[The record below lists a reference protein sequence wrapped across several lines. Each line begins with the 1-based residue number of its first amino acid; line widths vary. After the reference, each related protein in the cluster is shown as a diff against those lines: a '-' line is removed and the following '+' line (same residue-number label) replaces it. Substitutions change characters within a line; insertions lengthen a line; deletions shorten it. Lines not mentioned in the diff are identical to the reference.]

1 MSITEFGKVVRMARI
16 EGGVKLSEMATSLGV
31 SAAFLSG
38 METGRKKISDEWI
51 QKIASYVRGELN
63 VEAATLEAAA
73 AVSNKSVNIDGLS
86 PQHQMLVAGFAR
98 IRDLD
103 KETERRFHELLVA
116 ASRSEQVDTKI

>member
-16 EGGVKLSEMATSLGV
+16 EGGVKLSEMAASLGI

-38 METGRKKISDEWI
+38 METGRKKISNEWI
-51 QKIASYVRGELN
+51 EKIASYIRDELN
-63 VEAATLEAAA
+63 VKAPTLETAA

-116 ASRSEQVDTKI
+116 ASRSEQLDTEV

>member
-16 EGGVKLSEMATSLGV
+16 EAGVKLSDMATSLDV

-38 METGRKKISDEWI
+38 METGRKKISDEWVE
-51 QKIASYVRGELN
+51 KIASYVRNELN
-63 VEAATLEAAA
+63 VKAPSLEAAA

-98 IRDLD
+98 IRDMD
-103 KETERRFHELLVA
+103 PDTERRFHELLVA
-116 ASRSEQVDTKI
+116 ASRSE